1 MSAFTHINLR
11 DVDDAAVTFGLSEI
25 QEARFAGGALEAEA
39 TGVAH
44 QVIKPGRRQAFG
56 HRHAGAEE
64 VYVVLSGSGRM
75 KLDDQVVKLG
85 PRDAIR
91 VSATV
96 TRCLEA
102 GPDGLE
108 LIVFGPSHPG
118 DGEVIAGWWA

>member
-56 HRHAGAEE
+56 HRHAGRGGLRRAQRERSHE
-64 VYVVLSGSGRM
+64 ARRPGR
-75 KLDDQVVKLG
+75 
-85 PRDAIR
+85 RAR
-91 VSATV
+91 SA
-96 TRCLEA
+96 
-102 GPDGLE
+102 
-108 LIVFGPSHPG
+108 
-118 DGEVIAGWWA
+118 

>member
-1 MSAFTHINLR
+1 MSSFTRINLR
-11 DVDDAAVTFGLSEI
+11 DVDDAAVRFGLSEI

-44 QVIKPGRRQAFG
+44 QVIKPGKRQAFG
-56 HRHAGAEE
+56 HRHVGAEE
-64 VYVVLSGSGRM
+64 VYVVLSGNGRM
-75 KLDDQVVKLG
+75 KLDDQIVELG

-91 VSATV
+91 VSPAV

-118 DGEVIAGWWA
+118 DGEVIADWWA